1 MSHSAEIHSVILNLN
16 KNYGQNVGS
25 DFTQIVN
32 KQLAIKENTLVA
44 LYTGNLVREPIV
56 LEEDTTV
63 TLDFNAVFPSVEQK
77 TLTNILPVT
86 PSETTVNFVMPRGE
100 YSKLTFCRLM
110 CNRAN
115 RAISTLGG
123 ASAIEPVAG
132 TAMTVAVDY
141 QLHYTM
147 ENGEFFLGLKRNVPD
162 IINNVSFY
170 NLDDGLTTSQG
181 ITRLRTNNATRINA
195 TTAAANFN

>member
-44 LYTGNLVREPIV
+44 LYTGNLVRKPIV

-77 TLTNILPVT
+77 TLTTKNPVSYTHLTLPT
-86 PSETTVNFVMPRGE
+86 I
-100 YSKLTFCRLM
+100 YS
-110 CNRAN
+110 
-115 RAISTLGG
+115 
-123 ASAIEPVAG
+123 V
-132 TAMTVAVDY
+132 
-141 QLHYTM
+141 
-147 ENGEFFLGLKRNVPD
+147 
-162 IINNVSFY
+162 
-170 NLDDGLTTSQG
+170 
-181 ITRLRTNNATRINA
+181 
-195 TTAAANFN
+195 